1 MFDRPSYHIT
11 ANVTVTT
18 GTLSATNLPMEL
30 TTTDTDQWNLVV
42 MTGIG
47 AAIHAIFYPS
57 PSLTGRHSPSHRC
70 RFQPDTSIIHHWIGK
85 RSDSQRS
92 IRLLLARGSCGC
104 GSSGRE
110 CGRVGYNHP
119 AKVSIHNW
127 PTQNHSTKLNLHHQD
142 TEHYKHHIRL
152 LRQCCPVKSSPL
164 CIKHGLTYPHQH
176 RLLHLVSHTA
186 PALLLKRR
194 RACRFILNRNK
205 CTCRHILIVTA
216 LFTVPTNHL
225 IVTQATLSSPMS
237 ESDKLTTPFT
247 VMSSG
252 TATQTKVILDESVLT
267 ACFAHSML
275 MQTGAVQANLLT
287 GETLS
292 LTGVTFTS
300 YSSLGNGGAL
310 LVLSSALTTLKPAT
324 LPTSKA
330 ATHTHPNGAKHAN
343 CGLLQLPAKPSRT
356 LSSLPARRTRS
367 LSMLL

>member
-42 MTGIG
+42 MTVGSIEISSCVNARFVCFSRG
-47 AAIHAIFYPS
+47 GVVAVGVLDGNVDASGTTIQPKSASTTGPLKITAPS
-57 PSLTGRHSPSHRC
+57 SISTTKTLSI
-70 RFQPDTSIIHHWIGK
+70 TSITF
-85 RSDSQRS
+85 DFYVNAAPPPSQ
-92 IRLLLARGSCGC
+92 
-104 GSSGRE
+104 E
-110 CGRVGYNHP
+110 
-119 AKVSIHNW
+119 
-127 PTQNHSTKLNLHHQD
+127 
-142 TEHYKHHIRL
+142 
-152 LRQCCPVKSSPL
+152 
-164 CIKHGLTYPHQH
+164 
-176 RLLHLVSHTA
+176 
-186 PALLLKRR
+186 R

-275 MQTGAVQANLLT
+275 MQTGGSLPLNTCTFSSITTSDEGAAVQANLLT

-343 CGLLQLPAKPSRT
+343 CGLLQLPCQTITHTLLSPNSKNSFTLDVALTMAHAPSIT
-356 LSSLPARRTRS
+356 SNVILWS
-367 LSMLL
+367 